1 MFNTTTP
8 SYLQSYRGMNNNQ
21 ISKQKEE
28 QEQSKSSNG
37 GAQQRR
43 QEQKRSE
50 EPKAQRVVE
59 NSEGE
64 QIQIHTYEPTYPQ
77 IRQVQQI
84 QPAQPNTFPNGQKA
98 AVDYSKGEIN
108 ISQILVDFRNTT
120 NAIGAKKEVM
130 EEVFTY
136 LALIEHQAKKEN
148 PDVFIIKSNLKNAA
162 KILDVYIT
170 ETLKKQSNVVESW
183 IDALFLQKI
192 NFKFEETA
200 IQNVEEPKQET
211 TQNNTTEV
219 PQTEQKQETPKQEKK
234 EEIINK
240 DGVYIPKDKELK
252 KMFIRS
258 KKFASIDNVNKALE
272 LFNSTLQYAKQ
283 VGDVQTQA
291 LVHFETGRIFDKSND
306 VVGALD
312 NYQQAAVLSKDNNI
326 KARAHISMAQIY
338 DDFVKFEPAVD
349 HYCAAVSF
357 AGEAD
362 NLNLQTKALADLA
375 DIHSERYDKKNSF
388 MFMDL
393 ADSVA
398 RETKNQKFI
407 GSTLSRC
414 AKISTRLD
422 ESAKALSYYR
432 ESTRYYERANA
443 VENEIKNYQ
452 AAAQIMVKL
461 GNKTKAKALLTRA
474 YSKLSKLDSNTSE
487 LTTDLNSQILA
498 LVN

>member
-1 MFNTTTP
+1 MTP
-8 SYLQSYRGMNNNQ
+8 SYLRLYRGTENQ
-21 ISKQKEE
+21 ISKQNKDRDN
-28 QEQSKSSNG
+28 SKSSNG
-37 GAQQRR
+37 NAQQ
-43 QEQKRSE
+43 QQSQQQQQPE
-50 EPKAQRVVE
+50 RVVE
-59 NSEGE
+59 NSEGKKIE
-64 QIQIHTYEPTYPQ
+64 IHTYEPHYAQVRPQ
-77 IRQVQQI
+77 NLQTQPQQ
-84 QPAQPNTFPNGQKA
+84 QPQS
-98 AVDYSKGEIN
+98 AVNYSGNEIN
-108 ISQILVDFRNTT
+108 IAQILIDFKNTT
-120 NAIGAKKEVM
+120 NAIGAKQEVM

-136 LALIEHQAKKEN
+136 LALVEHQSKKDN
-148 PDVFIIKSNLKNAA
+148 PDVLIIKSNLKNAA
-162 KILDVYIT
+162 KILDAYIT

-192 NFKFEETA
+192 NFKFVDIEVPEKEED
-200 IQNVEEPKQET
+200 NKLVPNLVQET
-211 TQNNTTEV
+211 KTEK
-219 PQTEQKQETPKQEKK
+219 PQMQEEK
-234 EEIINK
+234 EPEIINNN
-240 DGVYIPKDKELK
+240 GVYIPKDKELK

-258 KKFASIDNVNKALE
+258 KKFASIDDLHKALE
-272 LFNSTLQYAKQ
+272 LFNSTLQYAKE

-375 DIHSERYDKKNSF
+375 DIHSERYDRENSF

-393 ADSVA
+393 AGISA
-398 RETKNQKFI
+398 RETKNKKFI

-422 ESAKALSYYR
+422 ENARALAYYR
-432 ESTRYYERANA
+432 ESTKFYEQANEI
-443 VENEIKNYQ
+443 ENEIKNYQ
-452 AAAQIMVKL
+452 AAAKIMLRL
-461 GNKTKAKALLTRA
+461 GNRAKAKALLTRA
-474 YSKLSKLDSNTSE
+474 FSKLSKLEIDARELTSE
-487 LTTDLNSQILA
+487 LTNQILA
-498 LVN
+498 LAK

>member
-1 MFNTTTP
+1 MTP
-8 SYLQSYRGMNNNQ
+8 SYLRLYRGTENQ
-21 ISKQKEE
+21 IGNKNRDRDN
-28 QEQSKSSNG
+28 SKSSNG
-37 GAQQRR
+37 GEEKQQ
-43 QEQKRSE
+43 QEQKQPE
-50 EPKAQRVVE
+50 RVVE
-59 NSEGE
+59 NSEGKK
-64 QIQIHTYEPTYPQ
+64 IQIHPYQPPQ
-77 IRQVQQI
+77 FVQVKPKPQPEQNQQ
-84 QPAQPNTFPNGQKA
+84 A
-98 AVDYSKGEIN
+98 AVSYPGKEIN
-108 ISQILVDFRNTT
+108 IAQILIDFKNTT
-120 NAIGAKKEVM
+120 NAIGAKQEIT

-136 LALIEHQAKKEN
+136 LALVEHQARKEN
-148 PDVFIIKSNLKNAA
+148 PDVLIIKSNLKNAA
-162 KILDVYIT
+162 KILDAYIT

-192 NFKFEETA
+192 NFKFV
-200 IQNVEEPKQET
+200 QLEPNEQLE
-211 TQNNTTEV
+211 QV
-219 PQTEQKQETPKQEKK
+219 SPIVQPQQKEEQKQEQAQK
-234 EEIINK
+234 EEHEIVNNN
-240 DGVYIPKDKELK
+240 GVYVPQDKELK

-258 KKFASIDNVNKALE
+258 KKFASIDNINKALE
-272 LFNSTLQYAKQ
+272 MFSSTLQYAKQ

-375 DIHSERYDKKNSF
+375 DLHSERYDKTNSF

-393 ADSVA
+393 AGISA
-398 RETKNQKFI
+398 RETKNKKFI

-422 ESAKALSYYR
+422 ENAKALSYYR
-432 ESTRYYERANA
+432 ESTKYYEQANEI
-443 VENEIKNYQ
+443 ENEIKNYQ
-452 AAAQIMVKL
+452 EAAKIMLRL

-474 YSKLSKLDSNTSE
+474 FSMLSKLDNEAKE
-487 LTTDLNSQILA
+487 LTSDLTTQILA
-498 LVN
+498 LAR

>member
-8 SYLQSYRGMNNNQ
+8 SYLQAYRGMNNNQ

-28 QEQSKSSNG
+28 KEQSKSSNG
-37 GAQQRR
+37 GAKEQRQQQRYPETPV
-43 QEQKRSE
+43 QQTG
-50 EPKAQRVVE
+50 RVVE
-59 NSEGE
+59 NSDGE

-77 IRQVQQI
+77 IRQPQQI
-84 QPAQPNTFPNGQKA
+84 QKPNTFPNGQKP

-108 ISQILVDFRNTT
+108 IAQILVDFKNTT
-120 NAIGAKKEVM
+120 NAIGAKKDVM

-192 NFKFEETA
+192 NFKFEETEV
-200 IQNVEEPKQET
+200 QNA
-211 TQNNTTEV
+211 EV
-219 PQTEQKQETPKQEKK
+219 PQTTPETQEVKATEQKQEEAKKTEEKK

-240 DGVYIPKDKELK
+240 NGVYIPQDKELK

-272 LFNSTLQYAKQ
+272 LFNSTLQYAKE

-338 DDFVKFEPAVD
+338 DDYVKFEPAVD

-375 DIHSERYDKKNSF
+375 DIHSERYDRKNSF

-398 RETKNQKFI
+398 RETKNKKFI

-432 ESTRYYERANA
+432 ESTRYYEQANA

-461 GNKTKAKALLTRA
+461 GNKTKAKALLSRA

-487 LTTDLNSQILA
+487 LTSDLNSQILA
-498 LVN
+498 LAN

>member
-1 MFNTTTP
+1 
-8 SYLQSYRGMNNNQ
+8 MNNNQ

-28 QEQSKSSNG
+28 KEQSSDNG
-37 GAQQRR
+37 EQQKR
-43 QEQKRSE
+43 QERAPKQ
-50 EPKAQRVVE
+50 EPQTTPQRIVE
-59 NSEGE
+59 NSEGA

-77 IRQVQQI
+77 VRQIQQI
-84 QPAQPNTFPNGQKA
+84 KPPQPNTFPNGQKS

-108 ISQILVDFRNTT
+108 IAQILTDFKNTT
-120 NAIGAKKEVM
+120 NAIGAKKDVM

-192 NFKFEETA
+192 NFKFEEPV
-200 IQNVEEPKQET
+200 QEEPEKT
-211 TQNNTTEV
+211 TAQAQPTE
-219 PQTEQKQETPKQEKK
+219 PQKEEQKQETPKPEEKK

-240 DGVYIPKDKELK
+240 NGVYIPQDKELK

-258 KKFASIDNVNKALE
+258 KKFASIENINKALE
-272 LFNSTLQYAKQ
+272 LFNSTLQYAKE

-393 ADSVA
+393 ADSVS
-398 RETKNQKFI
+398 RETKNKKFI

-432 ESTRYYERANA
+432 ESTRYYEQANA

-474 YSKLSKLDSNTSE
+474 YSKLSKIDSNASE
-487 LTTDLNSQILA
+487 LTSDLNSQILA
-498 LVN
+498 LAN

>member
-1 MFNTTTP
+1 
-8 SYLQSYRGMNNNQ
+8 MNNNQ

-28 QEQSKSSNG
+28 KEQSKSSNG
-37 GAQQRR
+37 GAEKQRQQQRR
-43 QEQKRSE
+43 PETPVQQTG
-50 EPKAQRVVE
+50 RVVE
-59 NSEGE
+59 NSDGE
-64 QIQIHTYEPTYPQ
+64 QIQIHTYEPAYPQ
-77 IRQVQQI
+77 IRQPQQI
-84 QPAQPNTFPNGQKA
+84 QQPNTFPNGQKS

-108 ISQILVDFRNTT
+108 IAQILIDFKNTT
-120 NAIGAKKEVM
+120 NAIGAKKDVM

-192 NFKFEETA
+192 NFKFEEPP
-200 IQNVEEPKQET
+200 QEELEKAAAQAQP
-211 TQNNTTEV
+211 TEE
-219 PQTEQKQETPKQEKK
+219 QKTEQKQETSSEPEKK
-234 EEIINK
+234 AEIINK
-240 DGVYIPKDKELK
+240 NGVYIPQDKELK
-252 KMFIRS
+252 KMFICS
-258 KKFASIDNVNKALE
+258 KKFASIDNINKALE

-338 DDFVKFEPAVD
+338 DDYVKFEPAVD

-393 ADSVA
+393 ADSVS
-398 RETKNQKFI
+398 RETKNKKFI

-432 ESTRYYERANA
+432 ESTRYYEQANA

-474 YSKLSKLDSNTSE
+474 YSKLSKIDSNASE
-487 LTTDLNSQILA
+487 LTSDLNSQILA
-498 LVN
+498 LAN

>member
-8 SYLQSYRGMNNNQ
+8 SYLSAYRGMNNNQ

-28 QEQSKSSNG
+28 KEQSSDNG
-37 GAQQRR
+37 EQQKR
-43 QEQKRSE
+43 QERAPKQ
-50 EPKAQRVVE
+50 EPQTTPQRIVE

-77 IRQVQQI
+77 VRQIQQI
-84 QPAQPNTFPNGQKA
+84 KPPQPNTFPNGQKS

-108 ISQILVDFRNTT
+108 IAQILVDFKNTT
-120 NAIGAKKEVM
+120 NAIGAKKDVM

-148 PDVFIIKSNLKNAA
+148 PDVYIIKSNLKNAA

-192 NFKFEETA
+192 NFKFEEP
-200 IQNVEEPKQET
+200 IQEEPEKAAAQA
-211 TQNNTTEV
+211 QPTE
-219 PQTEQKQETPKQEKK
+219 PQKEEQKQETPKPEEKK

-240 DGVYIPKDKELK
+240 NGVYIPQDKELK

-258 KKFASIDNVNKALE
+258 KKFASIENINKALE
-272 LFNSTLQYAKQ
+272 LFNSTLQYAKE

-393 ADSVA
+393 ADSVS
-398 RETKNQKFI
+398 RETKNKKFI

-432 ESTRYYERANA
+432 ESTRYYEQANA

-474 YSKLSKLDSNTSE
+474 YSKLSKIDSNATEITS
-487 LTTDLNSQILA
+487 DLNAQILA
-498 LVN
+498 LAN